1 MFRNSLEN
9 LGKST
14 GESKNNY
21 SGKFP
26 KFLKIFANLRR
37 SPEIFETHLKSSE
50 KKLEYFAK
58 CSRRPS
64 SILKLFMKSSEI
76 IGSLR
81 KSPYVFGKLRK
92 GSEICRKVF
101 KITFLHF
108 GPFLGHPLLYERKIP
123 LDKRQYN

>member
-9 LGKST
+9 LGKCT

-50 KKLEYFAK
+50 KKIGIFRK
-58 CSRRPS
+58 M
-64 SILKLFMKSSEI
+64 LKATFKHFKTFYEIFRNHRKSSEV
-76 IGSLR
+76 SVRLWETSER
-81 KSPYVFGKLRK
+81 FGNL
-92 GSEICRKVF
+92 S
-101 KITFLHF
+101 
-108 GPFLGHPLLYERKIP
+108 
-123 LDKRQYN
+123 QSA